1 MSQLFSTIK
10 IGPLRLDNRIVIA
23 PMCMF
28 SANDGVATDWHL
40 MHLGNLSLSGAGL
53 LIIESTA
60 VAPEGR
66 ITYADLG
73 LWNIETENALVKI
86 LRFIRQHSPVRVGIQ
101 LSHAGRKAS
110 SGIGPK
116 DPVFPPDSPHGWRT
130 LAPSAIPLETT
141 FPIPIEL
148 SKTEIQR
155 IVNDFAG
162 AAQRAVRAGVDLIE
176 LHGAHGFLIH
186 QFLSPLSNHRT
197 DEYGGSL
204 ENRMRFALEVF
215 NAVKAAVPENV
226 AVGIRVSGSDWA
238 EGGWDVPQNIVLA
251 KALQVKGCAYIHV
264 SGGGLHP
271 ASQQLPPLE
280 PGYQLPMAEAI
291 KKEIDIPVIGVGL
304 ITTPQHAET
313 ALQEGKADL
322 IALGRAMLYDPR
334 WGWHAA
340 AALGEHSVV
349 PGQYASCAPHEVKN
363 LFRNN

>member
-1 MSQLFSTIK
+1 MSQLFSPITI
-10 IGPLRLDNRIVIA
+10 GSLQLDNRIVIA

-28 SANDGVATDWHL
+28 SANDGVASDWHL
-40 MHLGNLSLSGAGL
+40 MHLGNLALSGAGL

-73 LWNIETENALVKI
+73 LWNTETENALAKI
-86 LRFIRQHSPVRVGIQ
+86 LRFIKQHSPIHMGIQ

-110 SGIGPK
+110 SGTGPK
-116 DPVFPPDSPHGWRT
+116 DPFFPPESPQGWQT
-130 LAPSAIPLETT
+130 LAPSAIPLEEG
-141 FPIPIEL
+141 FPTPTEL

-155 IVNDFAG
+155 IVNDFAN
-162 AAQRAVRAGVDLIE
+162 AAKSAANAGIDLIE

-215 NAVKAAVPENV
+215 DAVKVAVPENV
-226 AVGIRVSGSDWA
+226 AVGIRVSGSDWVA
-238 EGGWDVPQNIVLA
+238 GGWDVPQNIALA
-251 KALQVKGCAYIHV
+251 KVLQNKGCAYIHV
-264 SGGGLHP
+264 SGGGLDP
-271 ASQQLPPLE
+271 ANQQLPPLE
-280 PGYQLPMAEAI
+280 AGYQLPMAAAI

-304 ITTPQHAET
+304 ITTPQQAET
-313 ALQEGKADL
+313 ALQEGKSDL
-322 IALGRAMLYDPR
+322 IALGRAMLYNPR

-340 AALGEHSVV
+340 AALGEHSVSPV
-349 PGQYASCAPHEVKN
+349 QYASCAPHEVKN
-363 LFRNN
+363 LFKK